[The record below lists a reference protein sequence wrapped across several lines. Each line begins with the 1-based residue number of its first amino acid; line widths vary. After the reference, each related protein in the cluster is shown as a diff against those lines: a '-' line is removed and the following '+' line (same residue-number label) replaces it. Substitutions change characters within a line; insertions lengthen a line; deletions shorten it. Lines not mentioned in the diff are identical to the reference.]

1 MESRLKALVT
11 GGAGFVGSHLARR
24 LAQLGWTVSILDI
37 AKAPTDLAAVAT
49 VNHGSVLDAAL
60 TDRLIA
66 EADFVIHMAGI
77 AEPARYGEDPL
88 ETMDVNLLGTIA
100 VARQCAQHGRPL
112 LFASTSEIYG
122 VNPQVPWREDADRV
136 LGPVSNV
143 RWCYSSAKAAAE
155 HYLQALR
162 RKMGLDYTV
171 VRFFNIYGPDLH
183 GRVVDGFI
191 RAALAGEPIVVHGD
205 GQQTRCFCYIDD
217 AVEAL
222 VRIVSQPVQR
232 GETYNIGTEIETSV
246 AELAQTIIRLADSAS
261 PLEST
266 PYSGLYEGFQ
276 DVTRRQPDIGA
287 VCRDF
292 DWAPT
297 IRLED
302 GLSRAIAAAR
312 GQEPAADGR

>member
-1 MESRLKALVT
+1 MEFRLKALVT

-24 LAQLGWTVSILDI
+24 LVQLGWTVAILDI
-37 AKAPTDLAAVAT
+37 AEPPADLAAVAA
-49 VNHGSVLDAAL
+49 VHRGSVLDTAL

-77 AEPARYGEDPL
+77 AEPMRYGEDPL
-88 ETMDVNLLGTIA
+88 ETMDVNLLGSIA

-162 RKMGLDYTV
+162 RKMGLAYTV
-171 VRFFNIYGPDLH
+171 VRFFNIYGPGLR

-191 RAALAGEPIVVHGD
+191 QAALAGAPIVVHGD
-205 GQQTRCFCYIDD
+205 GRQSRCFCYIDD
-217 AVEAL
+217 AVEVLA
-222 VRIVSQPVQR
+222 RIVSQPAQR
-232 GETYNIGTEIETSV
+232 GATYNIGSEIETSV
-246 AELAQTIIRLADSAS
+246 ADLARMIIRLTGSAS
-261 PLEST
+261 PLEAT
-266 PYSGLYEGFQ
+266 PYSDLYEGFQ
-276 DVTRRQPDIGA
+276 DVTRRQPDIDA
-287 VCRDF
+287 VRHDF
-292 DWAPT
+292 DWSPIT
-297 IRLED
+297 SLED

-312 GQEPAADGR
+312 GQESNADGR

>member
-1 MESRLKALVT
+1 MEFRLKALVT

-24 LAQLGWTVSILDI
+24 LVQLGWTVSILDI
-37 AKAPTDLAAVAT
+37 ADAPADLVAVAT
-49 VNHGSVLDAAL
+49 VHRGSVLDTAL

-66 EADFVIHMAGI
+66 EADVVIHMAGI
-77 AEPARYGEDPL
+77 AEPMRYGEDPL
-88 ETMDVNLLGTIA
+88 GTMDVNLLGSIA

-162 RKMGLDYTV
+162 RKLDLDYTV
-171 VRFFNIYGPDLH
+171 VRFFNIYGPGLR

-191 RAALAGEPIVVHGD
+191 HAALAGEPIVVHGD

-217 AVEAL
+217 AVEVL
-222 VRIVSQPVQR
+222 VKIASQPVHH
-232 GETYNIGTEIETSV
+232 GATYNIGSEIETSV
-246 AELAQTIIRLADSAS
+246 ADLARTIIRLIGSAS
-261 PLEST
+261 PLNTT
-266 PYSGLYEGFQ
+266 PYSDLYDGFQ
-276 DVTRRQPDIGA
+276 DVIRRQPDIGA
-287 VCRDF
+287 VRRDF
-292 DWAPT
+292 DWSPT
-297 IRLED
+297 TSVED
-302 GLSRAIAAAR
+302 GLSHAIAAAR
-312 GQEPAADGR
+312 GQEPDADGR